1 MRFGPRPIIT
11 LAGFSSLGEILSW
24 RNIPITLIMSLRVLA
39 LGCGILAMTILRYG
53 ILLALSFATPAA
65 RAQTSPLLQPPPVLY
80 PNPVRSSYPRT
91 AQSATISDFGK
102 MEILPGKTKIE
113 VIFRA
118 DSHWMYVCRVPSER
132 YLRGLKRGGRVT
144 IRPDERSV
152 RLVTSHGHLRLEIID
167 ATMWGDL

>member
-1 MRFGPRPIIT
+1 LQNPDYAHHVAPSASIGFGI
-11 LAGFSSLGEILSW
+11 
-24 RNIPITLIMSLRVLA
+24 RV
-39 LGCGILAMTILRYG
+39 MTILRYG
-53 ILLALSFATPAA
+53 IFLALGFATPAA
-65 RAQTSPLLQPPPVLY
+65 LAQTSPLLQPPPVLY

-102 MEILPGKTKIE
+102 VEVLPGNSKIE

-152 RLVTSHGHLRLEIID
+152 RLRTVAGRLRLEIIE